1 MNQREVQTLSRLEA
15 RMDDLRD
22 ALVGTE
28 LQPNGLLAKQA
39 DTDAQ
44 QANIDRRLARLE
56 RIVDGGKWFFAGA
69 CALSTHSIYELI
81 QKLLTL

>member
-1 MNQREVQTLSRLEA
+1 MNQREAHMISKLQT

-22 ALVGTE
+22 AIVGTE

-39 DTDAQ
+39 EIDSRQ
-44 QANIDRRLARLE
+44 LNIERRLARLE

-69 CALSTHSIYELI
+69 CALSTHSLYEII
-81 QKLLTL
+81 QKLLAL